1 MIKRLIDLVGAVC
14 GIAIAFPLM
23 LTMAILIRVKLGR
36 PILFVQTRPGL
47 WGAPFRL
54 YKFRSM
60 QSAPVEE
67 RRLVPDEARLTSFG
81 RWLRSTSLDELPEL
95 FNVLKGDMSLVGPRP
110 LLMQYLSRY
119 STRQARRHELRPG
132 ITGWAQVN
140 GRNAISW
147 ERKLELDVWYV
158 ENQSFWLD
166 VKILALTLAQVM
178 QRRGV
183 SAPAHV
189 TMPEFMGST
198 TLYQRP
204 IGRRKPINTVKNLLV
219 VGAGGHARVVIDA
232 ARTSA
237 AWNVCAILDD
247 NSELWGRA
255 IEGITVTGRIGDW
268 PSWLNRTDALMVALG
283 NNRLRRE
290 IQSAVTAAGLAS
302 AVVLHRAAVVAT
314 SAAVGGGTVV
324 MAGGI
329 INSNAKIG
337 LGVIVNTGATI
348 DHDCDIGDW
357 THIGPG
363 VALAVT

>member
-1 MIKRLIDLVGAVC
+1 MK
-14 GIAIAFPLM
+14 
-23 LTMAILIRVKLGR
+23 K
-36 PILFVQTRPGL
+36 
-47 WGAPFRL
+47 
-54 YKFRSM
+54 
-60 QSAPVEE
+60 
-67 RRLVPDEARLTSFG
+67 
-81 RWLRSTSLDELPEL
+81 
-95 FNVLKGDMSLVGPRP
+95 
-110 LLMQYLSRY
+110 
-119 STRQARRHELRPG
+119 
-132 ITGWAQVN
+132 
-140 GRNAISW
+140 
-147 ERKLELDVWYV
+147 
-158 ENQSFWLD
+158 
-166 VKILALTLAQVM
+166 
-178 QRRGV
+178 
-183 SAPAHV
+183 
-189 TMPEFMGST
+189 
-198 TLYQRP
+198 
-204 IGRRKPINTVKNLLV
+204 LLV

-283 NNRLRRE
+283 DNRLRRE
-290 IQSAVTAAGLAS
+290 IQFAVTAAGLAS

-314 SAAVGGGTVV
+314 SASVGAGTVV

-363 VALAVT
+363 VALCGDVSVGKCTLLGVGVKVIPGVRIGDRCVVGAGSVVIRDVPDDTRVAGVPARPL